1 VWVQSAMGLDWWWV
15 PLKEGMDFPSAK
27 LSIIFFLQCREC
39 SSLGT
44 VELLPMEGRWVAPGV
59 PTPIA
64 HLRSVGYSPFSFT
77 PGGTWVAA
85 LNDVKE
91 VEVAYNEQDGKFR
104 GNGGVGILARVRF
117 DWTSP

>member
-1 VWVQSAMGLDWWWV
+1 MGLDWWWV

-27 LSIIFFLQCREC
+27 LSIFFLQCREC

-117 DWTSP
+117 DRTSS

>member
-1 VWVQSAMGLDWWWV
+1 
-15 PLKEGMDFPSAK
+15 
-27 LSIIFFLQCREC
+27 
-39 SSLGT
+39 
-44 VELLPMEGRWVAPGV
+44 
-59 PTPIA
+59 
-64 HLRSVGYSPFSFT
+64 
-77 PGGTWVAA
+77 VAA